1 MENKE
6 LQAALE
12 FELPSRIKSK
22 IQAVLEEQ
30 PAYAADELVEL
41 AEEILPFNS
50 AREAL
55 NYLTNCAEL
64 GSMPPE
70 LIILDIRM
78 PDMDGFD
85 FLEVFE
91 TLPVSLKQY
100 IKIVMLSSSL
110 DPIDEANAM
119 SHSSVVSFISKP
131 LTRDKILQF
140 PE

>member
-1 MENKE
+1 MKSVHTVVIIEDNPIDVFINTKVIQ
-6 LQAALE
+6 QA
-12 FELPSRIKSK
+12 
-22 IQAVLEEQ
+22 
-30 PAYAADELVEL
+30 EL

-64 GSMPPE
+64 GSLPPE

>member
-1 MENKE
+1 MKTVHTVVIIEDNPIDVFINTKVIQ
-6 LQAALE
+6 QA
-12 FELPSRIKSK
+12 
-22 IQAVLEEQ
+22 
-30 PAYAADELVEL
+30 EL

-119 SHSSVVSFISKP
+119 SYSSVVSFISKP

>member
-1 MENKE
+1 MKSVHTVAIIEDNPIDVFINTKVIQ
-6 LQAALE
+6 QA
-12 FELPSRIKSK
+12 
-22 IQAVLEEQ
+22 
-30 PAYAADELVEL
+30 EL

-55 NYLTNCAEL
+55 NYLQNCSEL
-64 GSMPPE
+64 GSIPPE

-91 TLPVSLKQY
+91 TLPSSLKQY
-100 IKIVMLSSSL
+100 VKIVMLSSSL
-110 DPIDEANAM
+110 DPTDESRAL
-119 SHSSVVSFISKP
+119 SHSSVVAFISKP

>member
-1 MENKE
+1 MKSVHTVAIIEDNPIDVFINTKVIQ
-6 LQAALE
+6 QA
-12 FELPSRIKSK
+12 
-22 IQAVLEEQ
+22 
-30 PAYAADELVEL
+30 EL

-50 AREAL
+50 AREAI
-55 NYLTNCAEL
+55 NYLNNCSEL
-64 GSMPPE
+64 GSIPPE

-91 TLPVSLKQY
+91 TMPDTLKNY
-100 IKIVMLSSSL
+100 VKIVMLTSSL
-110 DPIDEANAM
+110 DPVDESRAL
-119 SHSSVVSFISKP
+119 SHSSVVAFISKP

>member
-1 MENKE
+1 MKSVHTVAIIEDNPIDVFINTKVIQ
-6 LQAALE
+6 QA
-12 FELPSRIKSK
+12 
-22 IQAVLEEQ
+22 
-30 PAYAADELVEL
+30 EL

-55 NYLTNCAEL
+55 NYLQNCSEL

-91 TLPVSLKQY
+91 TMPDTLKNY
-100 IKIVMLSSSL
+100 VKIVMLSSSL
-110 DPIDEANAM
+110 DPVDESRAL
-119 SHSSVVSFISKP
+119 SHTSVVAFISKP

>member
-1 MENKE
+1 MKSVHTVAIIEDNPIDVFINTKVIQ
-6 LQAALE
+6 QA
-12 FELPSRIKSK
+12 
-22 IQAVLEEQ
+22 
-30 PAYAADELVEL
+30 EL

-55 NYLTNCAEL
+55 NYLNNCSEL
-64 GSMPPE
+64 GSIPPE

-91 TLPVSLKQY
+91 TMPNTLKNY
-100 IKIVMLSSSL
+100 VKIVMLSSSL
-110 DPIDEANAM
+110 DPVDESRAL
-119 SHSSVVSFISKP
+119 SHSAVVAFISKP
-131 LTRDKILQF
+131 LTREKILQF

>member
-1 MENKE
+1 MKPVHTVAIIEDNPIDVFINTKVIQ
-6 LQAALE
+6 QA
-12 FELPSRIKSK
+12 
-22 IQAVLEEQ
+22 
-30 PAYAADELVEL
+30 EL

-55 NYLTNCAEL
+55 NYLQNCSEL
-64 GSMPPE
+64 GSIPPE

-85 FLEVFE
+85 FLDVFE
-91 TLPVSLKQY
+91 TLPDTLRNYV
-100 IKIVMLSSSL
+100 KIVMLSSSI
-110 DPIDEANAM
+110 DPVDESKAL
-119 SHSSVVSFISKP
+119 SYPSVVTFISKP

>member
-1 MENKE
+1 MKSVHTVAIIEDNPIDVFINTKVIQ
-6 LQAALE
+6 QA
-12 FELPSRIKSK
+12 
-22 IQAVLEEQ
+22 
-30 PAYAADELVEL
+30 EL

-55 NYLTNCAEL
+55 NYLQNCSEL

-91 TLPVSLKQY
+91 TLPESLKQY
-100 IKIVMLSSSL
+100 VKIVMLSSSL
-110 DPIDEANAM
+110 DPVDESRAL
-119 SHSSVVSFISKP
+119 SHSSVVAFISKP

>member
-1 MENKE
+1 MKTVHTVVIIEDNPIDVFINTKVIQ
-6 LQAALE
+6 QA
-12 FELPSRIKSK
+12 
-22 IQAVLEEQ
+22 
-30 PAYAADELVEL
+30 EL

-64 GSMPPE
+64 GSIPPE

-91 TLPVSLKQY
+91 TLSDNLKQY

-110 DPIDEANAM
+110 DPIDESRAL
-119 SHSSVVSFISKP
+119 SYSSVVSFISKP

>member
-1 MENKE
+1 MKTVQTVVIIEDNPIDVFINTRVIQ
-6 LQAALE
+6 QA
-12 FELPSRIKSK
+12 
-22 IQAVLEEQ
+22 
-30 PAYAADELVEL
+30 EL

-55 NYLTNCAEL
+55 NYLTNCSEL
-64 GSMPPE
+64 STMPPE

-91 TLPVSLKQY
+91 TLPDALKQY
-100 IKIVMLSSSL
+100 VKIVMLSSSL
-110 DPIDEANAM
+110 DPIDESRAL
-119 SHSSVVSFISKP
+119 SHSSVVAFISKP

>member
-1 MENKE
+1 MKSVHTVVIIEDNPIDVFINTKVIQ
-6 LQAALE
+6 QA
-12 FELPSRIKSK
+12 
-22 IQAVLEEQ
+22 
-30 PAYAADELVEL
+30 EL

>member
-1 MENKE
+1 MKTVHTVVIIEDNPIDVFINTKVIQ
-6 LQAALE
+6 QA
-12 FELPSRIKSK
+12 
-22 IQAVLEEQ
+22 
-30 PAYAADELVEL
+30 EL
-41 AEEILPFNS
+41 AEEILPFSS

-119 SHSSVVSFISKP
+119 THSSVVSFISKP

>member
-1 MENKE
+1 MKTVHTVVIIEDNPIDVFINTKVIQ
-6 LQAALE
+6 QA
-12 FELPSRIKSK
+12 
-22 IQAVLEEQ
+22 
-30 PAYAADELVEL
+30 EL

>member
-1 MENKE
+1 MKSVHTVAIIEDNPIDVFINTKVIQ
-6 LQAALE
+6 QA
-12 FELPSRIKSK
+12 
-22 IQAVLEEQ
+22 
-30 PAYAADELVEL
+30 EL

-50 AREAL
+50 AREAI
-55 NYLTNCAEL
+55 NYLNNCSEL
-64 GSMPPE
+64 GSIPPE

-91 TLPVSLKQY
+91 TMPDTLKNY
-100 IKIVMLSSSL
+100 VKIVMLSSSL
-110 DPIDEANAM
+110 DPVDESRAL
-119 SHSSVVSFISKP
+119 SHSSVVAFISKP

>member
-1 MENKE
+1 MKTVHTVVIIEDNPIDVFINTKVIQ
-6 LQAALE
+6 QA
-12 FELPSRIKSK
+12 
-22 IQAVLEEQ
+22 
-30 PAYAADELVEL
+30 EL

-55 NYLTNCAEL
+55 NYLANCAEL

-91 TLPVSLKQY
+91 TLPDSLKQY

-119 SHSSVVSFISKP
+119 SHTSVVSFISKP

>member
-1 MENKE
+1 MKSVHTVVIIEDNPIDVFINTKVIQ
-6 LQAALE
+6 QA
-12 FELPSRIKSK
+12 K
-22 IQAVLEEQ
+22 
-30 PAYAADELVEL
+30 L

-55 NYLTNCAEL
+55 NYLTNCAES

>member
-1 MENKE
+1 MKTVHTVVIIEDNPIDVFINTKVIQ
-6 LQAALE
+6 QA
-12 FELPSRIKSK
+12 
-22 IQAVLEEQ
+22 
-30 PAYAADELVEL
+30 DL

-91 TLPVSLKQY
+91 TLPDSLKQY

-110 DPIDEANAM
+110 DPIDEAKAM
-119 SHSSVVSFISKP
+119 SHSSVVSFVGKP

>member
-1 MENKE
+1 MKSVHTVAIIEDNPIDVFINTRVIE
-6 LQAALE
+6 QA
-12 FELPSRIKSK
+12 
-22 IQAVLEEQ
+22 
-30 PAYAADELVEL
+30 EL

-55 NYLTNCAEL
+55 NYLNSCAEL

-85 FLEVFE
+85 FLEAFE
-91 TLPVSLKQY
+91 TMPETLKQY
-100 IKIVMLSSSL
+100 VKIVMLSSSL
-110 DPIDEANAM
+110 DPVDESRAL
-119 SHSSVVSFISKP
+119 SHSSVVAFISKP

-140 PE
+140 PI

>member
-1 MENKE
+1 MKTVHTVVIIEDNPIDVFINTKVIQ
-6 LQAALE
+6 QA
-12 FELPSRIKSK
+12 
-22 IQAVLEEQ
+22 
-30 PAYAADELVEL
+30 DL

-91 TLPVSLKQY
+91 TLSDNLKQY

-110 DPIDEANAM
+110 DPIDESRAL
-119 SHSSVVSFISKP
+119 SYSSVVSFISKP

>member
-1 MENKE
+1 MKTVHTVVIIEDNPIDVFINTKVIQ
-6 LQAALE
+6 QA
-12 FELPSRIKSK
+12 
-22 IQAVLEEQ
+22 
-30 PAYAADELVEL
+30 DL

-91 TLPVSLKQY
+91 TLSYNLKQY

-110 DPIDEANAM
+110 DPIDESRAL
-119 SHSSVVSFISKP
+119 SYSSVVSFISKP

>member
-1 MENKE
+1 MKTVHTVVIIEDNPIDVFINTKVIQ
-6 LQAALE
+6 QA
-12 FELPSRIKSK
+12 
-22 IQAVLEEQ
+22 
-30 PAYAADELVEL
+30 EL

-55 NYLTNCAEL
+55 NYLTNCSEM
-64 GSMPPE
+64 GIMPPE

-91 TLPVSLKQY
+91 TLPDSLKQY

-110 DPIDEANAM
+110 DPVDESRAL